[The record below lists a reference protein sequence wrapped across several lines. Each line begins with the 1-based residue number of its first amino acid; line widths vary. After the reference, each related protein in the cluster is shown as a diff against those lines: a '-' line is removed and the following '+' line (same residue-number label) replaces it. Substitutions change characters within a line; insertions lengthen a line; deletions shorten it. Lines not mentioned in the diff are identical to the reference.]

1 MTLTL
6 YAPSEARRSKRRL
19 ATYEA
24 KHQQLADEVLVRD
37 FNRFF
42 PAELDRALAANDG
55 FGRDVCELTGG
66 LV

>member
-6 YAPSEARRSKRRL
+6 HAPSNIRSSRKRMKAFEANISEL
-19 ATYEA
+19 AEW
-24 KHQQLADEVLVRD
+24 KLDRD
-37 FNRFF
+37 FRRNFD
-42 PAELDRALAANDG
+42 AELSSVPANDG